1 MLIFLIWILISSIFI
16 LIFITYWL
24 IICTKEEG
32 KMDISKVR
40 CPECQKP
47 MRLAR
52 AHCPDCDVSLEGEL
66 EVSAL
71 ARLSLENQL
80 FVVAFLRS
88 HGSIK
93 KMEGLFGISYP
104 TVKNRLGAIIS
115 QLDQTFEAPTKNSAV
130 LAQLAAGEISV
141 EDALR
146 RIR

>member
-1 MLIFLIWILISSIFI
+1 
-16 LIFITYWL
+16 
-24 IICTKEEG
+24 
-32 KMDISKVR
+32 MDISKVR
-40 CPECQKP
+40 CPECQEP

-52 AHCPDCDVSLEGEL
+52 AHCPDCDVNLEGEL

-104 TVKNRLGAIIS
+104 TVKNRLNAIVA
-115 QLDQTFEAPTKNSAV
+115 QLDQTFEAPTKNTAV
-130 LAQLAAGEISV
+130 LDQLAAGEISV
-141 EDALR
+141 DEALR